1 MHLFCKGALAVT
13 SIRLPR
19 LMDSQLI
26 ELCRLEPTHLSI
38 QLNMSLSTATM
49 TLPPQ
54 SPQVTTGQLVELY
67 TQRGSAGIFR
77 VQQVERDWNTATRI
91 SLTHALVTLA
101 DTTIPGTGET
111 RTLPAAQLFTQLL
124 AHQSL
129 WQPGDVE
136 VPADVL
142 FTFRAQDA
150 NLLESLTDLMAELPD
165 YRLDFDQTVFPWKLH
180 LRALS
185 DACAT
190 ECRLTRNLRSLTI
203 ETDRSEL
210 CTRLYLPGMEAPL
223 EADTIAQWGVVSR
236 SLDAS
241 SDLTAEELTQRGQ
254 RYLDLHKNPQVTV
267 TMDAADLYD
276 LTGAAL
282 DSFHLGSPCRVCLP
296 EGETLTQRIV
306 SLAWQDVYGAPE
318 QVRVTLANRSSNA
331 STVLAGLIVD
341 TTQVKKQ
348 ITYQWNDLAAQKK
361 LLIAAQESITL
372 QARDIDLLA
381 QKITAQAESIDLHAT
396 DILPLRSGIEDNTA
410 AITLANGRIDAQA
423 NTIALKADKIDLQGY
438 VTMEEFEADFAS
450 LIEGYALEFST
461 DDLSVGTITLGES
474 LNAAN
479 GYVSANT
486 VMATASMTVD
496 GKEVAT
502 QPWTDARFYTRTYCN
517 ANFATHTW
525 TTTNFPLKSAF
536 TTATT
541 KVCTGTQYTTAT
553 TPPFY
558 NANGTQVSGGITY
571 VKSVTYNTTDLTY
584 LVYA

>member
-1 MHLFCKGALAVT
+1 
-13 SIRLPR
+13 
-19 LMDSQLI
+19 MDSQLN

-54 SPQVTTGQLVELY
+54 SPQVITGQFMELY
-67 TQRGSAGIFR
+67 TQQGSAGIFR
-77 VQQVERDWNTATRI
+77 VHQVERDWNTATRI

-150 NLLESLTDLMAELPD
+150 NLLKSLTDLMAELPD
-165 YRLDFDQTVFPWKLH
+165 YRLDFDQTVSPWKLH

-210 CTRLYLPGMEAPL
+210 CTQLYLPGVEAPL

-241 SDLTAEELTQRGQ
+241 SDLTAEELTRRGQ
-254 RYLDLHKNPQVTV
+254 RYLEQHKNPQVTV
-267 TMDAADLYD
+267 TMDATDLFD

-282 DSFHLGSPCRVCLP
+282 DSFHLGYPCRVCLP

-396 DILPLRSGIEDNTA
+396 DILTLRSGIEDNAA
-410 AITLANGRIDAQA
+410 AIILVNGRIDAQA
-423 NTIALKADKIDLQGY
+423 STIALKADKIDLQGY

>member
-1 MHLFCKGALAVT
+1 MT

-19 LMDSQLI
+19 LMDSQLT

-38 QLNMSLSTATM
+38 QLNMSLSTAAM

-54 SPQVTTGQLVELY
+54 SPQVTAGQLVELY
-67 TQRGSAGIFR
+67 TQQGSAGIFR

-91 SLTHALVTLA
+91 SLAHTLVTLA
-101 DTTIPGTGET
+101 DTTIPGTGES
-111 RTLPAAQLFTQLL
+111 RTLPAAQLFTELL

-129 WQPGDVE
+129 WQPGDVD
-136 VPADVL
+136 VPVDVL
-142 FTFRAQDA
+142 FTIRAKDA
-150 NLLESLTDLMAELPD
+150 NLLESLTDLMAELPG

-185 DACAT
+185 DTCAT

-210 CTRLYLPGMEAPL
+210 CTRLYLPGMETPL
-223 EADTIAQWGVVSR
+223 EADTISQWGVVSR

-241 SDLTAEELTQRGQ
+241 TDLTEQELTQRGQ
-254 RYLDLHKNPQVTV
+254 HYLDQHKNPQVTV
-267 TMDAADLYD
+267 TMDAADLSR

-282 DSFHLGSPCRVCLP
+282 DSFRLGFPCRVCLP
-296 EGETLTQRIV
+296 EGESLTQRIV
-306 SLAWQDVYGAPE
+306 SLTWPDVYGAPE
-318 QVRVTLANRSSNA
+318 QLRVTLANRSSNA

-348 ITYQWNDLAAQKK
+348 ITWQWDDLAAQKK
-361 LLIAAQESITL
+361 LLIAAEESITL
-372 QARDIDLLA
+372 QAQDIELLA
-381 QKITAQAESIDLHAT
+381 QKITAQAESIDLHAA
-396 DILPLRSGIEDNTA
+396 DILTLRSGIEDNTA

-423 NTIALKADKIDLQGY
+423 STIALKADKIDLEGY
-438 VTMEEFEADFAS
+438 VTMEEFEAFEGSVSDLWADEFRTKYISVDSIVGGEADFDN
-450 LIEGYALEFST
+450 IVF
-461 DDLSVGTITLGES
+461 GTI
-474 LNAAN
+474 N
-479 GYVSANT
+479 GMNSDEWIKGVLEDA
-486 VMATASMTVD
+486 D
-496 GKEVAT
+496 IAT
-502 QPWTDARFYTRTYCN
+502 QSWTNSNFYSRTYCN

-525 TTTNFPLKSAF
+525 ATTNFPLKSAF

-558 NANGTQVSGGITY
+558 NANGTQVSGGVTY

>member
-1 MHLFCKGALAVT
+1 MT

-19 LMDSQLI
+19 LMDSQLN

-54 SPQVTTGQLVELY
+54 SPQVTTGQFMELY
-67 TQRGSAGIFR
+67 TQQGSAGIFR

-111 RTLPAAQLFTQLL
+111 RTLPAALLFTQLL

-165 YRLDFDQTVFPWKLH
+165 YRLDFDQSALPWKLH

-185 DACAT
+185 DACTT

-210 CTRLYLPGMEAPL
+210 CTRLYLPGVEAPL

-241 SDLTAEELTQRGQ
+241 SDLTTEELTRRGQ
-254 RYLDLHKNPQVTV
+254 RYLDLHKDPQVTV
-267 TMDAADLYD
+267 TMDATDLYD

-282 DSFHLGSPCRVCLP
+282 DSFHLGFPCRVCLP

-306 SLAWQDVYGAPE
+306 SLTWPDVYGAPE

-348 ITYQWNDLAAQKK
+348 VTYQRNDLAAQKK

-381 QKITAQAESIDLHAT
+381 QKITAQAESIDPHAP
-396 DILPLRSGIEDNTA
+396 DILTLRSGIESNAA
-410 AITLANGRIDAQA
+410 AIPLPNGRIDAQA
-423 NTIALKADKIDLQGY
+423 STIALKADKIDLKGY
-438 VTMEEFEADFAS
+438 VTMEEFEAFEGSISDLWATELRTKYISVDNIVGGEADFDN
-450 LIEGYALEFST
+450 IVF
-461 DDLSVGTITLGES
+461 GTI
-474 LNAAN
+474 N
-479 GYVSANT
+479 GMSSDEWIKGVLEDA
-486 VMATASMTVD
+486 D
-496 GKEVAT
+496 IAT
-502 QPWTDARFYTRTYCN
+502 QSWANSNFFSRTYCN

>member
-1 MHLFCKGALAVT
+1 MT

-19 LMDSQLI
+19 LMDTHLN

-38 QLNMSLSTATM
+38 QLNMNLSTATM
-49 TLPPQ
+49 TLPPR
-54 SPQVTTGQLVELY
+54 SPQVTTGRLVELY
-67 TQRGSAGIFR
+67 TRQGSAGIFR

-129 WQPGDVE
+129 WQSGDVE

-165 YRLDFDQTVFPWKLH
+165 YRLDFDQSVLPWKLH

-210 CTRLYLPGMEAPL
+210 CTRLYLPGVEAPL

-241 SDLTAEELTQRGQ
+241 SDLTEEELTRRGQ

-282 DSFHLGSPCRVCLP
+282 DSFHLGFPCRVCLP

-306 SLAWQDVYGAPE
+306 SLTWPDVYGAPE

-396 DILPLRSGIEDNTA
+396 DILTLRSGIESNTA

-423 NTIALKADKIDLQGY
+423 STIALKADKIDLQGY
-438 VTMEEFEADFAS
+438 VTMEEFEAFEGSISDLWATELRTKYISVENIVGGEADFDN
-450 LIEGYALEFST
+450 IVF
-461 DDLSVGTITLGES
+461 GTI
-474 LNAAN
+474 N
-479 GYVSANT
+479 GMNSDEWIKGVLEDA
-486 VMATASMTVD
+486 D
-496 GKEVAT
+496 IAT
-502 QPWTDARFYTRTYCN
+502 QSWVRSTYMPAATITSQYPTTRYVAEN
-517 ANFATHTW
+517 YL
-525 TTTNFPLKSAF
+525 LKSSL

>member
-1 MHLFCKGALAVT
+1 MT

-19 LMDSQLI
+19 LMDSQLN

-38 QLNMSLSTATM
+38 QLNTTLSTATM

-54 SPQVTTGQLVELY
+54 SPQVTTGQFMELY
-67 TQRGSAGIFR
+67 TQQGSAGIFR

-101 DTTIPGTGET
+101 DTTIPGSGDT
-111 RTLPAAQLFTQLL
+111 RTLPAAQLFTELL

-129 WQPGDVE
+129 WQSGDVD

-142 FTFRAQDA
+142 FTYRAQDA
-150 NLLESLTDLMAELPD
+150 NLLESLTDLMAELPG
-165 YRLDFDQTVFPWKLH
+165 YRLDFDQSTFPWKLH
-180 LRALS
+180 LRAMS

-210 CTRLYLPGMEAPL
+210 CTRLYLPGVEAPL

-236 SLDAS
+236 SLDAT
-241 SDLTAEELTQRGQ
+241 SDLTVEELTQRGQ
-254 RYLDLHKNPQVTV
+254 RYLEQHKNPQVTV
-267 TMDAADLYD
+267 TMDAADLSR

-282 DSFHLGSPCRVCLP
+282 DSFHLGYPCRVCLP
-296 EGETLTQRIV
+296 EGETLTQRIM
-306 SLAWQDVYGAPE
+306 SLTWPDVYGAPE
-318 QVRVTLANRSSNA
+318 QLRVTLANRSSNA
-331 STVLAGLIVD
+331 STMLAGLIVD

-361 LLIAAQESITL
+361 LLIAAEESITL
-372 QARDIDLLA
+372 QARDIELLA

-396 DILPLRSGIEDNTA
+396 DILTLRSGIESNTA

-423 NTIALKADKIDLQGY
+423 STIALKADKIDLQGY
-438 VTMEEFEADFAS
+438 VTMEEFEAFEGSVSDLWADEFRTKYISVDSIVGGEADFDN
-450 LIEGYALEFST
+450 IVF
-461 DDLSVGTITLGES
+461 GTINGMSSDEWIKGVLEDADLAARSWVQSTYMPAATITSQYPTTRYVAENYLSKSS
-474 LNAAN
+474 L
-479 GYVSANT
+479 
-486 VMATASMTVD
+486 
-496 GKEVAT
+496 
-502 QPWTDARFYTRTYCN
+502 
-517 ANFATHTW
+517 
-525 TTTNFPLKSAF
+525 

-558 NANGTQVSGGITY
+558 NANGTQVSSGITY

>member
-1 MHLFCKGALAVT
+1 MT

-19 LMDSQLI
+19 LMDSQLN

-54 SPQVTTGQLVELY
+54 SPQVATGQLVELY
-67 TQRGSAGIFR
+67 TRQGSAGIFQ

-165 YRLDFDQTVFPWKLH
+165 YRPDFDQSALPWKLH

-185 DACAT
+185 DACTT

-210 CTRLYLPGMEAPL
+210 CTRLYLPGVEAPL

-241 SDLTAEELTQRGQ
+241 SDLTTEELTQRGQ
-254 RYLDLHKNPQVTV
+254 RYLDLHKDPQVTV

-282 DSFHLGSPCRVCLP
+282 DSFHLGFPCRVCLP

-306 SLAWQDVYGAPE
+306 SLAWPDVYGAPE

-348 ITYQWNDLAAQKK
+348 VTYQWNDLAAQKK

-396 DILPLRSGIEDNTA
+396 DILTLRSGIESNAA

-423 NTIALKADKIDLQGY
+423 STIALKADKIDLKGY
-438 VTMEEFEADFAS
+438 VTMEEFEAFEGSISDLWATELRTKYISVDSIVGGEADFDN
-450 LIEGYALEFST
+450 IVF
-461 DDLSVGTITLGES
+461 GTI
-474 LNAAN
+474 N
-479 GYVSANT
+479 GMSSDEWIKGVLEDA
-486 VMATASMTVD
+486 D
-496 GKEVAT
+496 IAT
-502 QPWTDARFYTRTYCN
+502 QSWANSNFFSRTYCN

>member
-1 MHLFCKGALAVT
+1 MT

-19 LMDSQLI
+19 LMDSHLN

-49 TLPPQ
+49 TLPPR

-67 TQRGSAGIFR
+67 TRQGSAGIFR

-165 YRLDFDQTVFPWKLH
+165 YRLDFDQSALPWKLH

-185 DACAT
+185 DACTT

-210 CTRLYLPGMEAPL
+210 CTRLYLPGVEAPL

-241 SDLTAEELTQRGQ
+241 SDLTTEELTRRGQ
-254 RYLDLHKNPQVTV
+254 RYLDLHKDPQVTV
-267 TMDAADLYD
+267 TMDATDLYD

-282 DSFHLGSPCRVCLP
+282 DSFHLGFPCRVCLP

-306 SLAWQDVYGAPE
+306 SLTWPDVYGAPE

-348 ITYQWNDLAAQKK
+348 VTYQWNDLAAQKK

-396 DILPLRSGIEDNTA
+396 DILTLRSGIESNAA

-423 NTIALKADKIDLQGY
+423 STIALKADKIDLKGY
-438 VTMEEFEADFAS
+438 VTMEEFEAFEGSISDLWATELRTKYISVDSIVGGEADFDNIVFGTINGMS
-450 LIEGYALEFST
+450 SDEWIKGALE
-461 DDLSVGTITLGES
+461 DADI
-474 LNAAN
+474 
-479 GYVSANT
+479 
-486 VMATASMTVD
+486 
-496 GKEVAT
+496 AT
-502 QPWTDARFYTRTYCN
+502 QSWANSNFFSRTYCN

>member
-1 MHLFCKGALAVT
+1 MT

-19 LMDSQLI
+19 LMDSQLN

-54 SPQVTTGQLVELY
+54 SPQVTTGQFMELY
-67 TQRGSAGIFR
+67 TQQGSAGIFR

-101 DTTIPGTGET
+101 DTTILGTGET

-150 NLLESLTDLMAELPD
+150 NLLKSLTDLMAELPD
-165 YRLDFDQTVFPWKLH
+165 YRLDFDQTVPPWKLH

-203 ETDRSEL
+203 ETDHSEL
-210 CTRLYLPGMEAPL
+210 CTRLYLPGMETPL
-223 EADTIAQWGVVSR
+223 ETDTIAQWGVVSR

-241 SDLTAEELTQRGQ
+241 SDLTAAELTQRGQ
-254 RYLDLHKNPQVTV
+254 RYLEQHKHPQVTV
-267 TMDAADLYD
+267 TMDATDLFD

-282 DSFHLGSPCRVCLP
+282 DSFHLGYPCRVCLP

-396 DILPLRSGIEDNTA
+396 DILTLRSGIEDNAA
-410 AITLANGRIDAQA
+410 AINLANGRIDAQA
-423 NTIALKADKIDLQGY
+423 STIALKADKIDLQGY